1 MRSNRRTPKGEGIRP
16 ECVAFQFRRNFE
28 KELKG
33 YAFGTGGFKI
43 FDFKPSFLNRMIR
56 DLNTK
61 PFACKAN
68 ALPIELIIL

>member
-28 KELKG
+28 KGL
-33 YAFGTGGFKI
+33 KI